1 MTANSPNKERIDAF
15 EKRISE
21 RFDHERMEEWPLERL
36 HEARHLL
43 EVEFMLFESTFPS
56 NESVMQGDMRAYVM
70 DNPNDKRE
78 ALTNDEQLRLRH
90 IKRRAL
96 GELNRAE
103 GKRKD
108 DLREHRLKVYN
119 TAVDFISAVGR
130 AIRSLLP

>member
-1 MTANSPNKERIDAF
+1 MAINSPNKERIDAF
-15 EKRISE
+15 EERVLE
-21 RFDHERMEEWPLERL
+21 RFNHERMEEWPLERL

-43 EVEFMLFESTFPS
+43 EFEFMLFKNTFPS
-56 NESVMQGDMRAYVM
+56 NESVLQGDMRAYVM

-90 IKRRAL
+90 IKRTVL

-119 TAVDFISAVGR
+119 IAADFISAVGK

>member
-1 MTANSPNKERIDAF
+1 MAVNSPNKERIDAF
-15 EKRISE
+15 EERISE
-21 RFDHERMEEWPLERL
+21 RFNYERINDWPLERL

-43 EVEFMLFESTFPS
+43 EIEFMLFKSTFPS
-56 NESVMQGDMRAYVM
+56 NESALQGDMRAYVM

-90 IKRRAL
+90 IKRTAL

-108 DLREHRLKVYN
+108 ELREHRLKVYN
-119 TAVDFISAVGR
+119 TAVDFIKAVGR
-130 AIRSLLP
+130 TIRSILP